1 MPVVENVGTKVNG
14 AVSFSIAGEGALIY
28 VRGEVA
34 SEAQRTLVWVD
45 REGREEPL
53 SLPPRA
59 YTRVAVS
66 PDGARA
72 AVVIEEPD
80 NNDVWTSELARGTLI
95 KVTTDP
101 ANDDAPLWTPDGQQ
115 LVFSS
120 NRDGLV
126 GLFRK
131 AADGRGDVE
140 QLVTLEGVLTVS
152 AYDWSPDGTELLL
165 NARTPEHSFDVNVL
179 SMEGERSWTP
189 LLPAVVSEGSPALSP
204 DGSWVAYNSNETG
217 QEEVY
222 VERFPDLGDR
232 RLVSTDGGED
242 PLWSPDGKELFYRS
256 LGGGMM
262 VVAVDTEP
270 TFTLETPEVVFEGEN
285 YFQRG
290 GRRHDISP
298 DGQRFL
304 LIKQDSA
311 TDGSSDPAEIA
322 VVLNWHQE
330 LLEPVPVN

>member
-1 MPVVENVGTKVNG
+1 MAGTLWALGFDAERLELTNNNPVPVVENVGTKVNG

-101 ANDDAPLWTPDGQQ
+101 ANDDAPLWTPDGRQ

-131 AADGRGDVE
+131 MADGRGDVE

-152 AYDWSPDGTELLL
+152 AYDWSPDGTELLF

-189 LLPAVVSEGSPALSP
+189 LLQTVVNEGSPALSP
-204 DGSWVAYNSNETG
+204 DGSWVAYNS
-217 QEEVY
+217 
-222 VERFPDLGDR
+222 
-232 RLVSTDGGED
+232 
-242 PLWSPDGKELFYRS
+242 
-256 LGGGMM
+256 
-262 VVAVDTEP
+262 
-270 TFTLETPEVVFEGEN
+270 
-285 YFQRG
+285 
-290 GRRHDISP
+290 
-298 DGQRFL
+298 
-304 LIKQDSA
+304 
-311 TDGSSDPAEIA
+311 GSSHECMHGSGQWQVRHA
-322 VVLNWHQE
+322 VIEVADVIRCCPEAIGFMNDE
-330 LLEPVPVN
+330 LSQAHS